1 MPFLP
6 HNPPRLTFRA
16 RTRIALLGLA
26 VCALLSAAPALC
38 AAQADALGQSVV
50 TKYQAITRQPGA
62 SPKQFLQGLGLVLT
76 LVLTWFFVRF
86 VRSEARAARQAEL
99 EGWAV
104 PSQNAGSSDDTAEL
118 VGESFERTN
127 VGDQR
132 ELDELSDSQPSEA
145 AAESPA
151 SEPPRRDST
160 AADPGSH
167 NRLIYHVGS
176 YHFACDREVLAS
188 PTHHHLSDLC
198 DALCAEDNTRRI
210 VRVASGLSS
219 RYAKSQVT
227 AQLAQMLADRPNVR
241 VLALEGDLDA
251 PALHKVLR
259 VNVPRSHGLSEQLQR
274 MAELDR
280 VDAATVMQLSPSLH
294 ALVESRWSTPSA
306 LGLPHYAELLM
317 RQRDV
322 YDFIVIDGP
331 VVDSWPDADHFG
343 RLVDG
348 VVFVTL
354 AGTRL
359 PDTLTLLGQHF
370 AHDLLLRIVKT
381 GEPTGSY

>member
-16 RTRIALLGLA
+16 RTRIALLILA
-26 VCALLSAAPALC
+26 ACALLSGAAEPR
-38 AAQADALGQSVV
+38 AAQADAPAPDVV
-50 TKYQAITRQPGA
+50 TNYQAITLQPA
-62 SPKQFLQGLGLVLT
+62 ARPKQILHGLGLVLT
-76 LVLTWFFVRF
+76 VGLTWLFVRF
-86 VRSEARAARQAEL
+86 VRNEALAARRAEL
-99 EGWAV
+99 EGWAA
-104 PSQNAGSSDDTAEL
+104 PTQYADPSDDTSEL
-118 VGESFERTN
+118 VGARGAEFEYVREPEP
-127 VGDQR
+127 
-132 ELDELSDSQPSEA
+132 ELDAPEDYANAQPSEA
-145 AAESPA
+145 D
-151 SEPPRRDST
+151 PPRPEST
-160 AADPGSH
+160 APDPSSS

-176 YHFACDREVLAS
+176 YHFACDREVLAA
-188 PTHHHLSDLC
+188 PTHSHLSDLC
-198 DALCAEDNTRRI
+198 DALCAENNTRRI

-259 VNVPRSHGLSEQLQR
+259 VTVPRSHGLSEQLQR
-274 MAELDR
+274 MAELDH
-280 VDAATVMQLSPSLH
+280 VDGATVMQLSPSLH

-306 LGLPHYAELLM
+306 LSLPHYAQLLM

-381 GEPTGSY
+381 GEPSGSY